1 MAVHPKLSATQ
12 QRHIRKTRAH
22 RPNAPVVRK
31 SLVLIVVLEALAAL
45 QIAYYFRKLP
55 GVVASHFNA
64 AGIAN
69 AWQTKQTFME
79 TYGIVLLGI
88 AAVYFVVPRLLFTL
102 PPEMIHLPNKRYWLA
117 PERRTQ
123 TLDDFADRF
132 AALGAGTLALVVI
145 CFQLVFQA
153 NLGGTALSGAVPAL
167 IAAYGAFAATWLAL
181 LLLRYRHG

>member
-1 MAVHPKLSATQ
+1 
-12 QRHIRKTRAH
+12 
-22 RPNAPVVRK
+22 
-31 SLVLIVVLEALAAL
+31 VLIVVLEALAAL
-45 QIAYYFRKLP
+45 QIAYYFRRLP

-69 AWQTKQTFME
+69 AWQPKQAFME

-102 PPEMIHLPNKRYWLA
+102 PPEMIHLPNKSYWLA
-117 PERRTQ
+117 PERRIQ

-132 AALGAGTLALVVI
+132 AVLGAGTLALAVI

-153 NLGGTALSGAVPAL
+153 NLSGSGLSGAIPAL
-167 IAAYGAFAATWLAL
+167 LGVYGAFAATWLAL
-181 LLLRYRHG
+181 LLLRFRHG